1 MKDCTDLNIDE
12 ALDLFNAT
20 FPDYPFVNESQR
32 ELIKKKKQDLQHLV
46 IVDEEIADWLDL
58 PDNLDYA
65 VYSKNL
71 GAPFELL
78 TILSPIT
85 YKLHPNQELFG
96 SFTNSVNVSSDFRGF
111 LANEHWIIYVG
122 DNYSFYC
129 TPDLVRARDT
139 SPQHFGWEVDPLT
152 FRLTG
157 KSGVREWVIFSD
169 VDGKSN
175 DMVDMTDMICGSPH
189 QFTFMNWNKDNPL
202 EVKE

>member
-122 DNYSFYC
+122 DNYSFYF
-129 TPDLVRARDT
+129 TPDLA
-139 SPQHFGWEVDPLT
+139 QIAPLT

-175 DMVDMTDMICGSPH
+175 DMVDMTDMICGPHH
-189 QFTFMNWNKDNPL
+189 QFTFMNWKKDNTL